1 MGKCGSRSNRK
12 GWAEVSEPYS
22 LDVKW
27 VGEHKFEAGRPGK
40 PTMLIDGD
48 GRTAPSSVDALIAA
62 LATCSAYDVIDILA
76 KRRTPAESLAIEVV
90 TERVDTIPRRL
101 KHVTLK
107 YQIGGAGIEREHAE
121 RAIELAVTKYCSV
134 GESLRED
141 IVVDWTVEINTA
153 VPGTR

>member
-1 MGKCGSRSNRK
+1 M
-12 GWAEVSEPYS
+12 SEPYS

-48 GRTAPSSVDALIAA
+48 GRRAPSSVDSLIAA

-76 KRRTPAESLAIEVV
+76 KRRTRVESLEIEVV
-90 TERVDTIPRRL
+90 TERVDTVPRRL

-107 YQIGGAGIEREHAE
+107 YRIGGAGVEREHAE

-134 GESLRED
+134 GASLRDD
-141 IVVDWTVEINTA
+141 IVVDWTVAINEP
-153 VPGTR
+153 VPGSR